1 MRTSPGQRTL
11 VGRRVPLRRR
21 VPVVRHSTRRRRARC
36 RLALWTGAE
45 LLVTA
50 GVLVLLLVVHQLW
63 WTNREAKDGA
73 ERRVAALEQEW
84 GNGEADDP
92 QGAAG
97 EGGPGADT
105 AAGDPPG
112 EGDEGGAGAGR
123 PDGRSG
129 SSAAGDAGSGVPRS
143 SQAYAVLRIPRLGLR
158 VPVAEGT
165 SKQKVLNK
173 GYAGHY
179 SGSQQPGRQ
188 GNFAVAGHRNTHG
201 EPFRY
206 LNRLGKGD
214 KVEVETRDATYTYRV
229 DKVLPQTS
237 PRDAGV
243 IGPVPRSLTKP
254 GLGYGVPGRYLT
266 LTTCTPEYT
275 SRYRL
280 VVWGV
285 LVAVQ
290 PRAHG

>member
-1 MRTSPGQRTL
+1 M
-11 VGRRVPLRRR
+11 
-21 VPVVRHSTRRRRARC
+21 
-36 RLALWTGAE
+36 LWTGAE

-63 WTNREAKDGA
+63 WTNREAKAGA
-73 ERRVAALEQEW
+73 ERGVEALERAWES
-84 GNGEADDP
+84 GEADGR

-97 EGGPGADT
+97 DGGPGADT
-105 AAGDPPG
+105 AAADRSAGDGDG
-112 EGDEGGAGAGR
+112 EVDGGDAGIDGG
-123 PDGRSG
+123 SG
-129 SSAAGDAGSGVPRS
+129 SSAGGGGGSGVPRA

-165 SKQKVLNK
+165 SKPKVLNK

-179 SGSQQPGRQ
+179 SGSQQPGQQ

-214 KVEVETRDATYTYRV
+214 KVEVETRDATYTYLV

-254 GLGYGVPGRYLT
+254 GVGYRVPGRYLT

-285 LVAVQ
+285 LVAAQ
-290 PRAHG
+290 PRG

>member
-1 MRTSPGQRTL
+1 M
-11 VGRRVPLRRR
+11 
-21 VPVVRHSTRRRRARC
+21 
-36 RLALWTGAE
+36 LWTGAE

-63 WTNREAKDGA
+63 WTNREAKAGA
-73 ERRVAALEQEW
+73 ERGVQALERQW
-84 GNGEADDP
+84 GSGAVDGRP
-92 QGAAG
+92 GAAG
-97 EGGPGADT
+97 EGGPGADS
-105 AAGDPPG
+105 AAGDPSVAD
-112 EGDEGGAGAGR
+112 GDGDGGDAGV
-123 PDGRSG
+123 DGRGG
-129 SSAAGDAGSGVPRS
+129 SSAGSGGGGGVPRS

-179 SGSQQPGRQ
+179 SGSQQPGQQ

-214 KVEVETRDATYTYRV
+214 RVEVETRDATYTYLV

-237 PRDAGV
+237 PRDSGV

-254 GLGYGVPGRYLT
+254 GVGYGVPGRYLT

-280 VVWGV
+280 IVWGV
-285 LVAVQ
+285 LVAA
-290 PRAHG
+290 RARG